1 MNEYR
6 KHQILYVRSVGM
18 PEHLRGKLTH
28 LSGAGPSKI
37 KVFYI
42 KALDNARAQ
51 VEDLRTGNICIVETK
66 YIEFCANVE

>member
-6 KHQILYVRSVGM
+6 KHQILYVRSIGM
-18 PEHLRGKLTH
+18 PDHLRGKLTH
-28 LSGAGPSKI
+28 LSGAGPTKI

-42 KALDNARAQ
+42 KPLDNGRAK

-66 YIEFCANVE
+66 YMEFCNDSE

>member
-1 MNEYR
+1 MNQYR
-6 KHQILYVRSVGM
+6 KHQILYVRSIGM
-18 PEHLRGKLTH
+18 PDHLRGKLTH

-42 KALDNARAQ
+42 KPLDNGRAK

-66 YIEFCANVE
+66 YMEFCANDE